1 MVKSSGLG
9 QRLYIGGYEISG
21 DVGSIDNASSPVT
34 LLDVT
39 GIDKSAI
46 ERIIGLRTGQL
57 SFTAFFNDATDAEH
71 DALKGLPTADVL
83 ALWLMGTTR
92 GDVCAALTA
101 KQVNYDGTRGA
112 DGSLVFKVD
121 LQGTAGLFLEYGLVL
136 VAKTTHGSA
145 TDETGIDHGSQTTD
159 GAVGFLQHFGA
170 ADPIPTGTIEYD
182 IEDSSDS
189 TNGVDGAWANLLAF
203 SDVATPWAEIAERVA
218 VDGTVEKWTRASTNG
233 TFTNADFAIGLRR
246 REANEVDAA

>member
-1 MVKSSGLG
+1 MAKSSGIG
-9 QRLYIGGYEISG
+9 QRLYVGGYEISG
-21 DVGSIDNASSPVT
+21 DVGSIDNASSPNA

-39 GIDKSAI
+39 GIDKSALA
-46 ERIIGLRTGQL
+46 RIIGLRTGML

-101 KQVNYDGTRGA
+101 KQINYDGTRAA
-112 DGSLVFKVD
+112 DGSLTFKVD
-121 LQGTAGLFLEYGLVL
+121 LQGTAGLFLEYGDLL
-136 VAKTTHGSA
+136 VAKNTHSSP
-145 TDETGIDHGSQTTD
+145 TDETGIDFGSQTTV

-189 TNGVDGAWANLLAF
+189 TNGDDGSWANLLAF
-203 SDVATPWAEIAERVA
+203 SDVATPWAEIAQRVA
-218 VDGTVEKWTRASTNG
+218 VNGNVERWVRASTNG
-233 TFTNADFAIGLRR
+233 TFANADFAMGFRR
-246 REANEVDAA
+246 RETGDVDAA

>member
-1 MVKSSGLG
+1 MGRSGLG
-9 QRLYIGGYEISG
+9 QQMYVGGYDISG
-21 DVGSIDNASSPVT
+21 NVGSIDNASSPAA

-39 GIDKSAI
+39 AI
-46 ERIIGLRTGQL
+46 NKYAFERIIGLRSGQL
-57 SFTAFFNDATDAEH
+57 SFTTFFDVATDAEH
-71 DALKGLPTADVL
+71 DALSGLPTADVL
-83 ALWLMGTTR
+83 ALWMMSSTR

-112 DGSLVFKVD
+112 DGSLTFKVD
-121 LQGTAGLFLEYGLVL
+121 LQGAAGLFLEYGEIL
-136 VAKTTHGSA
+136 VAKTTHASA
-145 TDETGIDHGSQTTD
+145 TDETGITNTVQTTD

-189 TNGVDGAWANLLAF
+189 TNGIDGAWANLLAF
-203 SDVATPWAEIAERVA
+203 SDVATPWAETAERVA

-233 TFTNADFAIGLRR
+233 TFTNADFAMGLRR
-246 REANEVDAA
+246 RVALEVDAA